1 MRFVSEQ
8 FKEIQDE
15 IIRPQTKLYF
25 EIGTDITNLVTL
37 SALIMDL
44 TADGFDNTVA
54 PVIQPKNCINERFY
68 AVLGDQVGVDDPDRI
83 CAPNNPATTP
93 TTSVPMGITPFTFAN
108 TEALIGDSSEY
119 YNNFSP
125 FPQPV
130 TLSFKGGVIP
140 DTIRVEYYDT
150 EAEAWVTETVISNPD
165 LKEEVVFEHIA
176 DAGNFRRF
184 WVKNANT
191 SGRFQMNWMRINYAE
206 MNYETDPVVFEEE
219 YISSV
224 NISTETDLTSQT
236 LPDYTMTVEC
246 LDIDEEYTPD
256 TIYWKYL
263 FADNT
268 PCYFKI
274 GYEINGKVEYIPFFY
289 GHLTKAPD
297 YTEGKIT
304 FNVAIIWNEEYNFRI
319 GSFHNASLTTGN
331 SVESITLSEAIEE
344 MNTRL
349 ANLNKFF
356 DTYDVFKDQD
366 DIDNSLV
373 NYYGSI
379 PCGNARQLIANALGC
394 YIIAG
399 VNTVNLHSTNDI
411 QYKTFID
418 YVTRYEQVQNN
429 LESQPKVGEIV
440 VSRNSNTLS
449 ETYSDIAAKT
459 GLIRDIT
466 IHPHETVQVEF
477 SLPFYAFGKCAVV
490 GSLPSDISADF
501 SSLSEYEEDDGTYT
515 VNINFTNS
523 SAYEVRTFRPTVRFY
538 HVDNK
543 VFETKEYSEHGA
555 SETYRNDNELITC
568 EHTAD
573 KARRVAKFMSNNSS
587 KYEVDLIP
595 DYRYELG
602 DPIRL
607 ETQEGVFKSCVIT
620 GLNFTFPGSNG
631 HLSCRKIFSLL
642 DSPYAVFGAEGLELT
657 VANTENF
664 TVLET
669 IEGGVV
675 VGKCFDG
682 TYMNFYILDV
692 YKVDINGYPYL
703 YNSTLT
709 DLNGHAWRFY
719 YNAYSTNSLVTTAP
733 VIELPDYDPESG
745 VDEATYGAI
754 NMIKAVYEQQGMT
767 APVDETCVFNH

>member
-8 FKEIQDE
+8 FKEIQGE
-15 IIRPQTKLYF
+15 VIRPQTKLYF
-25 EIGTDITNLVTL
+25 EIGTDIANVVTL
-37 SALIMDL
+37 SALVTEL
-44 TADGFDNTVA
+44 TADGFDYTVA

-83 CAPNNPATTP
+83 CAPDNPATTP
-93 TTSVPMGITPFTFAN
+93 TTTVPMGITPFTNAN
-108 TEALIGDSSEY
+108 TEAVIGDAYEY
-119 YNNFSP
+119 YANFSP

-140 DTIRVEYYDT
+140 DTIRVQYYDFD
-150 EAEAWVTETVISNPD
+150 TETWFTETTISNPE
-165 LKEEVVFEHIA
+165 LKEEVIFEPTA
-176 DAGNFRRF
+176 DAGNFRHF

-191 SGRFQMNWMRINYAE
+191 SGRFQMNWMRINYTKAK
-206 MNYETDPVVFEEE
+206 YETDPVVFENEH
-219 YISSV
+219 ISSV

-246 LDIDEEYTPD
+246 LDVDEEYTPD
-256 TIYWKYL
+256 KIYWKYL

-274 GYEINGKVEYIPFFY
+274 GYEINGEIEYIPFFY
-289 GHLTKAPD
+289 GHLKKAPD
-297 YTEGKIT
+297 YSEGKIT
-304 FNVAIIWNEEYNFRI
+304 FNVAIIWNNGYSLDI
-319 GSFHNASLTTGN
+319 GSFHNASLATGYA
-331 SVESITLSEAIEE
+331 VDSITFVSIIEGE
-344 MNTRL
+344 NASLENMNKL
-349 ANLNKFF
+349 F
-356 DTYDVFKDQD
+356 DIYDVFKDQD

-373 NYYGSI
+373 NYYGSM
-379 PCGNARQLIANALGC
+379 PYGDARQLIANALGS
-394 YIIAG
+394 YIRAG
-399 VNTVNLHSTNDI
+399 VNSVGLYNTNDI

-418 YVTRYEQVQNN
+418 YVTRYEQIQNN
-429 LESQPKVGEIV
+429 LENQPKVGKIV

-449 ETYSDIAAKT
+449 ATYSDIAANAN
-459 GLIRDIT
+459 IT
-466 IHPHETVQVEF
+466 VPAHDSEWAYF

-490 GSLPSDISADF
+490 GSLPSGVTADF
-501 SSLSEYEEDDGTYT
+501 AQLTEYSEDDGTYT
-515 VNINFTNS
+515 VSIPYFNS
-523 SAYEVRTFRPTVRFY
+523 SGTARTFKPTVRFY
-538 HVDNK
+538 HVDNT
-543 VFETKEYSEHGA
+543 VFETKDYCDNFSTEA
-555 SETYRNDNELITC
+555 YRNDNELITC
-568 EHTAD
+568 EHTSD
-573 KARRVAKFMSNNSS
+573 KARRVAKFVSNMSN

-602 DPIRL
+602 DVIRL
-607 ETQEGVFKSCVIT
+607 ETQKGVFKSCVIT

-642 DSPYAVFGAEGLELT
+642 DSPYAVFGAEGLALT

-675 VGKCFDG
+675 VGKYFDG
-682 TYMNFYILDV
+682 TYMNFYILGV

-703 YNSTLT
+703 NNSTLT
-709 DLNGHAWRFY
+709 DLNGHVWRFY
-719 YNAYSTNSLVTTAP
+719 YNAYGTNSLVTTAP
-733 VIELPDYDPESG
+733 VIELPDYDSESG

-754 NMIKAVYEQQGMT
+754 NMIKAVYKQQSMT

>member
-8 FKEIQDE
+8 FKEIQNE

-25 EIGTDITNLVTL
+25 EIGTDIANLVTL
-37 SALIMDL
+37 MALAQDL
-44 TADGFDNTVA
+44 TADGFDNTVV
-54 PVIQPKNCINERFY
+54 PVVQPKNCINEHFY
-68 AVLGDQVGVDDPDRI
+68 AVLGDQVGVDNPNRI
-83 CAPNNPATTP
+83 CAPYNPATTP

-119 YNNFSP
+119 DTNFIP

-140 DTIRVEYYDT
+140 DTIRVECYDLDT
-150 EAEAWVTETVISNPD
+150 DTWFTETTISNPD
-165 LKEEVVFEHIA
+165 LKEEVIFEPTAHRA
-176 DAGNFRRF
+176 NFRRF
-184 WVKNANT
+184 WVKNSNT

-304 FNVAIIWNEEYNFRI
+304 FNVAIIWNEEYDFRI
-319 GSFHNASLTTGN
+319 GSFHNASLATGN
-331 SVESITLSEAIEE
+331 PVESITIFDAIGVTNARLS
-344 MNTRL
+344 
-349 ANLNKFF
+349 NLNAFF

-379 PCGNARQLIANALGC
+379 PCGDARQLIANALGS
-394 YIIAG
+394 YIRAG
-399 VNTVNLHSTNDI
+399 VNSVGLYNTNDI

-418 YVTRYEQVQNN
+418 YVTRYDQVQNN

-449 ETYSDIAAKT
+449 ATYSDIVANAS
-459 GLIRDIT
+459 IT
-466 IHPHETVQVEF
+466 VPANGSAWADF

-490 GSLPSDISADF
+490 GSLPSGITADF
-501 SSLSEYEEDDGTYT
+501 TTPYEYSSSNGTNT
-515 VNINFTNS
+515 VSITYSNS
-523 SAYEVRTFRPTVRFY
+523 SGTARTFKPTVRFY

-555 SETYRNDNELITC
+555 AETYRNDNELITC

-602 DPIRL
+602 DVIRL